1 MSDYNAKNYTEL
13 GGERTVIG
21 GTMEF
26 TDEAEVVNMPETE
39 LPVASKSRFG
49 LIKVGSGVGIHNGVL
64 YGYILGGTELGG
76 VELGHG
82 LYIDAQYLTLNCI
95 IKGRMPYI
103 PKITEATLENLIVS
117 INLLI
122 QEMTAVGLMK
132 PESQEVQNGV

>member
-1 MSDYNAKNYTEL
+1 MSEYNAKNYTEQ

-26 TDEAEVVNMPETE
+26 TEDAQVENMPDVE
-39 LPVASKSRFG
+39 LPIASKTRFG
-49 LIKVGSGVGIHNGVL
+49 LIKVGNGVGIHNGVL

-82 LYIDAQYLTLNCI
+82 LYIDPDYLTLNCI

-103 PKITEATLENLIVS
+103 PKITEATLENLIAS
-117 INLLI
+117 INMLI
-122 QEMTAVGLMK
+122 QEMVAVGLMK
-132 PESQEVQNGV
+132 AS